1 MTTKKTAPTFLKNI
15 AAMLQKKDV
24 VYADRYAP
32 RRVSA
37 THTDS
42 RNNHIDKHYEELAA
56 LADEKLL
63 RNFDVH
69 LVGIVWD
76 VESKPYHRLLRICS
90 ERVVKRGDNHPTLRP
105 DFSVEA
111 EHEAVVSSFL
121 RRWTAPD
128 PAMFD
133 TLINVDVEDTPR
145 RALDIVVSGLTE
157 ALSLPRPSEE
167 EVVDALAAAEA
178 YKTTTPYHPPAVR
191 TGKDVRYFG
200 LAPEI
205 DLPRTV
211 STILSAHKEASA
223 QVLFDHLRTVDRI
236 TASPH
241 ITLAHEKLVE
251 AELLEAQDDKPG
263 PYKTLWETCKL
274 QAESPTS
281 PLYDFEVTLLVWD
294 DRCMAFALDHLH
306 PKGDGPEL
314 VLPSE
319 IAAALHVTVGTKNE
333 EIAPYESRGVVKK
346 AREAIASG
354 ASGSAGECEE
364 VVEGGGKVRWVAV
377 QGVKSEGRVR
387 GMY

>member
-1 MTTKKTAPTFLKNI
+1 MI
-15 AAMLQKKDV
+15 IS
-24 VYADRYAP
+24 RC
-32 RRVSA
+32 VSVA
-37 THTDS
+37 EVDD

-56 LADEKLL
+56 LVDEKQL
-63 RNFDVH
+63 RNLDVH
-69 LVGIVWD
+69 LIGIVWD

-105 DFSVEA
+105 DFSIEA

-133 TLINVDVEDTPR
+133 KLINVDVEDTPR
-145 RALDIVVSGLTE
+145 QALKIIVDGLVE
-157 ALSLPRPSEE
+157 ALGLARPTESEL
-167 EVVDALAAAEA
+167 VDALATAEA

-205 DLPRTV
+205 DLLKTV
-211 STILSAHKEASA
+211 STILSTHLEASA
-223 QVLFDHLRTVDRI
+223 QNLFDHLRAVDRI

-251 AELLEAQDDKPG
+251 AEQLAAQDDEPG
-263 PYKTLWETCKL
+263 PFKTLWDTCKS

-294 DRCMAFALDHLH
+294 DRCMALALDHLH

-314 VLPSE
+314 VLPEE
-319 IAAALHVTVGTKNE
+319 IAAALHVTVGTRSE
-333 EIAPYESRGVVKK
+333 DIAPFESRGVVRK
-346 AREAIASG
+346 AREAIAGGQS
-354 ASGSAGECEE
+354 ASAGECDE
-364 VVEGGGKVRWVAV
+364 VVDGGGKVRWVDV

>member
-1 MTTKKTAPTFLKNI
+1 MRK
-15 AAMLQKKDV
+15 
-24 VYADRYAP
+24 
-32 RRVSA
+32 
-37 THTDS
+37 
-42 RNNHIDKHYEELAA
+42 
-56 LADEKLL
+56 
-63 RNFDVH
+63 FDVRMI
-69 LVGIVWD
+69 GIVWD
-76 VESKPYHRLLRICS
+76 IESKPYHRLLRICS

-133 TLINVDVEDTPR
+133 KLISVDVEDSPR
-145 RALDIVVSGLTE
+145 QALDTIVDGLAT
-157 ALSLPRPSEE
+157 ALSLTRPSEQ

-191 TGKDVRYFG
+191 TGKDIRYFG

-211 STILSAHKEASA
+211 STILSAHTAASA
-223 QVLFDHLRTVDRI
+223 QALFSHLQAVDRV
-236 TASPH
+236 TANPH

-251 AELLEAQDDKPG
+251 AEELASEDGQPG
-263 PYKTLWETCKL
+263 PFKTLWDTCKS

-281 PLYDFEVTLLVWD
+281 PLYDFDVTLLVWD
-294 DRCMAFALDHLH
+294 DRCMALALNHLH
-306 PKGDGPEL
+306 PKADGPEL
-314 VLPSE
+314 VLPKE
-319 IAAALHVTVGTKNE
+319 IAAALHVTVGTKSE
-333 EIAPYESRGVVKK
+333 GIAPYESRGVVKK

-354 ASGSAGECEE
+354 ASESGGECDE

-377 QGVKSEGRVR
+377 QGIKNEGRVR